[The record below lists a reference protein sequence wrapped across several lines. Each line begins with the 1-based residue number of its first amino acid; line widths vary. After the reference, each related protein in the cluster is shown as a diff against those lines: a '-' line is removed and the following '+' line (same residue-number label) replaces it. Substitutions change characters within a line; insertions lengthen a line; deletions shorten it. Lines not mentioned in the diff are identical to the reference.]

1 MHNELSAK
9 YSNIQS
15 IPNRRK
21 AFVDDILGFY
31 NIYNRSQIH
40 GGCVYSKTST
50 SPGCA
55 IGRCLTP
62 ELTKELDNDNTPDVN
77 DTTISSFFYAGLDS
91 KFPFWMVE
99 MGREFLSMC
108 QRLHDTDNFWDE
120 TGPTEDAVEFVKD
133 FINPLIRQ

>member
-9 YSNIQS
+9 YSSIQNI
-15 IPNRRK
+15 PARRQ

-40 GGCVYSKTST
+40 GACVYSKTST

-62 ELTKELDNDNTPDVN
+62 ELAKKLDTDNTPNVH

-91 KFPFWMVE
+91 EFPIWMVE
-99 MGREFLSMC
+99 MGREFLSAC
-108 QRLHDTDNFWDE
+108 QRLHDNDDYWNE
-120 TGPTEDAVEFVKD
+120 TGPTEDAVEFVKVV
-133 FINPLIRQ
+133 INPLIAE